1 MLNGEDRRAEILR
14 ILEESAKPVSGT
26 ELAGRLDVSRQVI
39 VQDIALL
46 RAVNKNILA
55 TNKGYVVFRGINH
68 GNKVR
73 RTVCVCHPDE
83 SILDEFYCVTD
94 FGAKLL
100 DCTVEHEI
108 YGQISVEL
116 EIESKEDA
124 LRFVKQLQNTENKSL
139 NILTG
144 GVHYHTIEAANSRI
158 LDAVEGALQEAGYLI
173 KNESQSQII

>member
-1 MLNGEDRRAEILR
+1 MLSGEERRTEIIR
-14 ILEESAKPVSGT
+14 ILEESVKPVSGT
-26 ELAGRLDVSRQVI
+26 KLAARLDVSRQVI

-55 TNKGYVVFRGINH
+55 TNKGYVIFRE
-68 GNKVR
+68 KCPYEKKR
-73 RTVCVCHPDE
+73 RTVCVCHSDE
-83 SILDEFYCVTD
+83 EILDEFYCVID

-116 EIESKEDA
+116 DIESKEDA
-124 LRFVKQLQNTENKSL
+124 VKFADQLRNTRNKSL

-144 GVHYHTIEAANSRI
+144 GIHYHTIEAGSGRI
-158 LDAVEGALQEAGYLI
+158 LDAVERALDEAGYLV
-173 KNESQSQII
+173 KNER

>member
-1 MLNGEDRRAEILR
+1 MLSGEDRRAEIIR
-14 ILEESAKPVSGT
+14 ILENSEKPVSGT
-26 ELAGRLDVSRQVI
+26 ELAAKLAVSRQVI

-55 TNKGYVVFRGINH
+55 TNKGYVVFREKSQCEKI
-68 GNKVR
+68 R
-73 RTVCVCHPDE
+73 RTVCVCHSDE
-83 SILDEFYCVTD
+83 EILDEFYCVID

-124 LRFVKQLQNTENKSL
+124 EKFVGQLKNTRDKSL

-144 GVHYHTIEAANSRI
+144 GIHYHTIEAANKRI
-158 LDAVEGALQEAGYLI
+158 LDTVERALDEAGYLV
-173 KNESQSQII
+173 KTER